1 MTLQEVFHQWRTEL
15 RTADYSVTR
24 RIGTK
29 FEDLCKIFLLHDS
42 AYKDIYESVETYAE
56 WASKKGLPKS
66 DLGTDLVAKIKGE
79 ELDVAIQC
87 KFHKEGYNL
96 SKKKDLNNFLADS
109 SRKFFGQR
117 ILIDSTG
124 IPLTSNVQ
132 NTLLNQ
138 DPQVLRIQLQDLLSS
153 DIDWD
158 QFIQT
163 KEVKTVKPKTPYDHQ
178 EEAIAKVVSGLTVKG
193 SRGKMV
199 MACGTGKTFTSLR
212 IAEELVGVG
221 GRVLYLVPSLSL
233 MSQTIR
239 EWTKDA
245 RILLRYYA
253 VCSDH
258 QVMSK
263 ARSQDDR
270 IDLSVLD
277 MPYPANTD
285 PSKLS
290 NQVGDESQ
298 HQMTVVFATYQSIEV
313 IEKAQKVHG
322 LPDFDLAIMDEAHRT
337 AGDRNTKDD
346 KKDSAF
352 VKVHEQTNVRTH
364 RRLYMTA
371 TPKVYSQSAKDKASQ
386 HSIIVYSMED
396 KEVFGPVLYEIGFGS
411 AVEQGLLSDYKVII
425 LEIPGDAVAKEASM
439 IMEKH
444 DISLDEA
451 GKLTGCY
458 RAIAK
463 MDQREFGDDLT
474 PMRRVIAYCR
484 KISISQKV
492 TEVFP
497 SLAEEYNDRQREDG
511 QEINQTIEVRHI
523 DGKHQAVERNEK
535 LIWLDNVRTEDQ
547 TCHVLSNVRCLS
559 EGVDVPAL
567 DAILFL
573 HPRRSQVEVVQAV
586 GRVMRK
592 SEHKQMGYIILPV
605 VIPMGNDPVEALNNN
620 KTFEVVWQVLNA
632 IRSHDERFDALIN
645 LLEQGETGDRLGII
659 SLSDWSRSKKNPDS
673 IIKRDD
679 KSKVLEYI
687 QGEIPF
693 EFIDALK
700 SKIVHRC
707 GDRKYWSM
715 WAGDIAD
722 IAKKHIDRIRGYIHR
737 HEEAKQFFDDFL
749 IELWDDL
756 NDGISEEDA
765 IEMLAQHSITRPIFN
780 ALHGDSVFVDQNPIS
795 KAMDQMLKA
804 LEPANIETET
814 ESLDKFYESVANR
827 AKAADTLKKRQN
839 LLIELYD
846 NFFSGAFKKTSDMYG
861 VVYTPVEIVD
871 FILNSVNDV
880 LQDEFGKTLS
890 SEGVQILD
898 PFTGTGTFITR
909 MIQNGLVD
917 KGTLP
922 HKYRHEIHAN
932 EIMLLAYYI
941 AAVKIETAYH
951 QMMEAKEYEPFSGI
965 LLTDTFAMNEG
976 DDQIADLMPE
986 NSERIERQKSLGIQ
1000 VIVGNPPW
1008 RAGQKSQNDAA
1019 QNQSYPLLRNHIET
1033 SYVKHSFATLTKPL
1047 YNSYIQA
1054 MRWASDRIGDSGV
1067 IGFVTPSNW
1076 LVGNA
1081 MDGMRKCLGDDF
1093 STIYVLNLGGDTVV
1107 DRSANVFDGIKTANA
1122 ISILVKNPE
1131 STEHKILYHE
1141 IEHFTDRAK
1150 KINRINSLRSI
1161 RGLTNQWR
1169 EINPDRHYDWL
1180 NQRDPEFEEFMAIGD
1195 KKNPSSETIFKSY
1208 SLGVATNR
1216 DAWCYNYSEALLRMN
1231 VQSMIRFYEGER
1243 QRLMER
1249 DTRGRRLTPRE
1260 ITEFVDNDSTK
1271 ISWTRALKNDLAKN
1285 KVLSLEEGRVTIA
1298 QYRPFTRTHM
1308 YFSRR
1313 LNEMVL
1319 QIPQLFPHEEAEN
1332 LVICVTGRGSTK
1344 PFSCIMTDIIP
1355 DLELISKSQCFP
1367 RWLYKKPNQKA
1378 QEDIFGAESTTKTDS
1393 FGYIRESAINEK
1405 ALQGFTEKK
1414 CPPPIFLTTYS
1425 TTSTVCSMSLP
1436 IEKNT
1441 RRTSAKSFPESH
1453 PPKILNSS
1461 CYLQKLEENLENSML
1476 TTKM

>member
-15 RTADYSVTR
+15 KTADRSVER
-24 RIGTK
+24 IIGTK
-29 FEDLCKIFLLHDS
+29 FEQICKIFLLHDS
-42 AYKDIYESVETYAE
+42 AYKDIYESIETISE
-56 WASKKGLPKS
+56 WSSRKGLPKS

-79 ELDVAIQC
+79 ERDVAIQC
-87 KFHKEGYNL
+87 KFYKEGYKL
-96 SKKKDLNNFLADS
+96 SKKKDLNDFLSDS

-124 IPLTSNVQ
+124 VPLTPTVQ
-132 NTLLNQ
+132 NTLRHQ
-138 DPQVLRIQLQDLLSS
+138 DPQVVRIGLHNLLNS

-158 QFIQT
+158 QFIKT
-163 KEVKTVKPKTPYDHQ
+163 KEVKTAEPKTPYDHQ
-178 EEAIAKVVSGLTVKG
+178 EEAIAKVVSGLSVKG

-258 QVMSK
+258 QVVNK
-263 ARSQDDR
+263 GKPQDDR

-290 NQVGDESQ
+290 DQVGDESR

-313 IEKAQKVHG
+313 IEKAQKTHG

-337 AGDRNTKDD
+337 AGDRNTRSD
-346 KKDSAF
+346 KEDSAF
-352 VKVHEQTNVRTH
+352 IKIHDQENVKAH

-371 TPKVYSQSAKDKASQ
+371 TPKVYSQSARKKARQ
-386 HSIIVYSMED
+386 EDIVLYSMED
-396 KEVFGPVLYEIGFGS
+396 EEVFGPVLYEIGFGS

-425 LEIPGDAVAKEASM
+425 LEIPGDAVAKKASQ

-463 MDQREFGDDLT
+463 MDQHEFGDDTT

-484 KISISQKV
+484 KISISEKV
-492 TEVFP
+492 AEVFP
-497 SLAEEYNDRQREDG
+497 ALAKEYNDRHREDG
-511 QEINQTIEVRHI
+511 QVINQKIQVRHI
-523 DGKHQAVERNEK
+523 DGKHQAVERNKK
-535 LIWLDNVRTEDQ
+535 LDWLDQVLIEDQ

-573 HPRRSQVEVVQAV
+573 HPRKSQVEVVQAV
-586 GRVMRK
+586 GRVMRR
-592 SEHKQMGYIILPV
+592 SEQKQMGYIILPV
-605 VIPMGNDPVEALNNN
+605 VIPMGTDPVEALNNN

-645 LLEQGETGDRLGII
+645 LLEQGETGDQLGII
-659 SLSDWSRSKKNPDS
+659 SLSDWGQNTKNPDR
-673 IIKRDD
+673 IIKPNPDSGD
-679 KSKVLEYI
+679 PDYI

-707 GDRKYWSM
+707 GDRKYWSL
-715 WAGDIAD
+715 WAVDIAD
-722 IAKKHIDRIRGYIHR
+722 IAKKHIDRIRGFIHR
-737 HEEAKQFFDDFL
+737 DAEAKHLFEDFL

-756 NDGISEEDA
+756 NDGISEDDA

-780 ALHGDSVFVDQNPIS
+780 ALHGNSVFVDQNPIS
-795 KAMDQMLKA
+795 KSLDLMLKA

-827 AKAADTLKKRQN
+827 AKAADTLKKRQS

-846 NFFSGAFKKTSDMYG
+846 NFFSGAFKKTADMYG
-861 VVYTPVEIVD
+861 VVYTPVEVVD

-890 SEGVQILD
+890 SEGVEILD

-909 MIQNGLVD
+909 MIQNGLID
-917 KGTLP
+917 NEALP

-941 AAVKIETAYH
+941 AAVNIETAYH
-951 QMMEAKEYEPFSGI
+951 QMMEVKEYQPFSGI

-976 DDQIADLMPE
+976 DDVIADLMPE
-986 NSERIERQKSLGIQ
+986 NSDRIERQKDLDIQ

-1008 RAGQKSQNDAA
+1008 RVGQKSENDAA
-1019 QNQSYPLLRNHIET
+1019 QNQSYPALNHRIAN
-1033 SYVKHSFATLTKPL
+1033 SYAKYSSASNKNSL

-1054 MRWASDRIGDSGV
+1054 ICWASDRIGNSGV
-1067 IGFVTPSNW
+1067 IGFITPSNW
-1076 LVGNA
+1076 LDGVS
-1081 MDGMRKCLGDDF
+1081 MDGMRKCLADDF
-1093 STIYVLNLGGDTVV
+1093 STMYIFDLGGDTVV
-1107 DRSANVFDGIKTANA
+1107 DKSANVFDGIKTANA

-1131 STEHKILYHE
+1131 STASKVLYHKIG
-1141 IEHFTDRAK
+1141 HFTNRKD
-1150 KINRINSLRSI
+1150 KISQIITLHSI
-1161 RGLTNQWR
+1161 RGLAHQWV
-1169 EINPDRHYDWL
+1169 EIQPDAYYDWL
-1180 NQRDPEFEEFMAIGD
+1180 SQRDIGFEEFMVIGD
-1195 KKNPSSETIFKSY
+1195 KKGISKEVIFKNY
-1208 SLGVATNR
+1208 SQGVKTNR
-1216 DAWCYNYSEALLRMN
+1216 DAWIYNYSESLLRQN
-1231 VQSMIRFYEGER
+1231 IRSMIRFYESER
-1243 QRLMER
+1243 QRLLEHE
-1249 DTRGRRLTPRE
+1249 TQGRRLTARE
-1260 ITEFVDNDSTK
+1260 ITDFVNNDSTK
-1271 ISWTRALKNDLAKN
+1271 ISWTRALKSDLAKN
-1285 KVLSLEEGRVTIA
+1285 KELPFEEGRVTIA
-1298 QYRPFTRTHM
+1298 QYRPFTQTHM

-1313 LNEMVL
+1313 LNEMVYQMP
-1319 QIPQLFPHEEAEN
+1319 QIFPHEEAEN

-1344 PFSCIMTDIIP
+1344 PFSCIMTDRTP
-1355 DLELISKSQCFP
+1355 DLQLISISQCFP

-1378 QEDIFGAESTTKTDS
+1378 EIEIFDSESTTDTDS
-1393 FGYIRESAINEK
+1393 YGYVRESAIKESALRAFSEK
-1405 ALQGFTEKK
+1405 MGGGYFGRRPILLYLRSSP
-1414 CPPPIFLTTYS
+1414 CPFLS
-1425 TTSTVCSMSLP
+1425 RE
-1436 IEKNT
+1436 I
-1441 RRTSAKSFPESH
+1441 RFKS
-1453 PPKILNSS
+1453 
-1461 CYLQKLEENLENSML
+1461 Q
-1476 TTKM
+1476 

>member
-1 MTLQEVFHQWRTEL
+1 MTLQEIFHQWRTEL
-15 RTADYSVTR
+15 KTADYSVTR

-56 WASKKGLPKS
+56 WAAKKGLPKS

-79 ELDVAIQC
+79 DLDVAIQC

-117 ILIDSTG
+117 VLIDSTG
-124 IPLTSNVQ
+124 VPLTSNVQ

-163 KEVKTVKPKTPYDHQ
+163 KEVKTAEPKTPYDHQ

-239 EWTKDA
+239 EWTKDS

-263 ARSQDDR
+263 VRSQDDR

-352 VKVHEQTNVRTH
+352 VKVHDQTNVRAH

-492 TEVFP
+492 AEVFP
-497 SLAEEYNDRQREDG
+497 ALAEEYNDRQREDG

-827 AKAADTLKKRQN
+827 AKAADTLKKREN

-846 NFFSGAFKKTSDMYG
+846 NFFSGAFKKTADMYG
-861 VVYTPVEIVD
+861 VVYTPIEVVD

-880 LQDEFGKTLS
+880 LRDEFGKTLS

-909 MIQNGLVD
+909 MIQNGLID
-917 KGTLP
+917 KEALP
-922 HKYRHEIHAN
+922 KKFRHEIHAN

-976 DDQIADLMPE
+976 DDVIADLMPE

-1008 RAGQKSQNDAA
+1008 RVWQKSGNDNA
-1019 QNQSYPLLRNHIET
+1019 QNQFYPALNHRIANSYAKYST
-1033 SYVKHSFATLTKPL
+1033 ATLKNSL

-1067 IGFVTPSNW
+1067 IGFVTPSSW
-1076 LVGNA
+1076 LDGIS
-1081 MDGMRKCLGDDF
+1081 MDGMRKCLADDF
-1093 STIYVLNLGGDTVV
+1093 STIYIFDLGGDTVV
-1107 DRSANVFDGIKTANA
+1107 DGSANAFDGIKTANA
-1122 ISILVKNPE
+1122 ISIFVKK
-1131 STEHKILYHE
+1131 SWATASKILYHK
-1141 IEHFTDRAK
+1141 IGHCTDRSK
-1150 KINRINSLRSI
+1150 KITLINSLLSI
-1161 RGLTNQWR
+1161 RALKNQWV
-1169 EINPDRHYDWL
+1169 EIQPDAHYDWL
-1180 NQRDPEFEEFMAIGD
+1180 NQRDAGFEEFKSMGD
-1195 KKNPSSETIFKSY
+1195 KKSKSNDVIFKNY
-1208 SLGVATNR
+1208 SRGIVAGR
-1216 DAWCYNYSEALLRMN
+1216 DHWVYNYSKSTLRLN
-1231 VQSMIRFYEGER
+1231 LQAMIDFYNHER
-1243 QRLMER
+1243 QRFSEHM
-1249 DTRGRRLTPRE
+1249 THKHKLTQKE
-1260 ITEFVDNDSTK
+1260 ISDFVNNDSTK
-1271 ISWTRALKNDLAKN
+1271 ISWSRALRNDLSQN
-1285 KVLSLEEGRVTIA
+1285 KELTMEDGNMMIS
-1298 QYRPFTRTHM
+1298 QCRPFTKTYM

-1313 LNEMVL
+1313 LNEVISQMSK
-1319 QIPQLFPHEEAEN
+1319 IFPHPETEN
-1332 LVICVTGRGSTK
+1332 RVICVTGRGSTK
-1344 PFSCIMTDIIP
+1344 LFSCIMADKMP
-1355 DLELISKSQCFP
+1355 DGEIISKSQCFP
-1367 RWLYKKPNQKA
+1367 QWLYSKDDKKIEISMFDLEEP
-1378 QEDIFGAESTTKTDS
+1378 ETDS
-1393 FGYIRESAINEK
+1393 YGYVRESAIKES
-1405 ALQGFTEKK
+1405 ALQAFSEKMGGTLYLFTK
-1414 CPPPIFLTTYS
+1414 
-1425 TTSTVCSMSLP
+1425 
-1436 IEKNT
+1436 
-1441 RRTSAKSFPESH
+1441 
-1453 PPKILNSS
+1453 
-1461 CYLQKLEENLENSML
+1461 
-1476 TTKM
+1476 